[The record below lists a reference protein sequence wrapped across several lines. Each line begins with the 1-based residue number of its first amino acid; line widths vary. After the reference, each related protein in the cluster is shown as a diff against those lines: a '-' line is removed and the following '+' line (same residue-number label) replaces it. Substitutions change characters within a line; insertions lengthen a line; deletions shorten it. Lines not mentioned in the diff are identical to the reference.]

1 MKIGK
6 HRSLSEVEGGTVK
19 MRNGVEVGRQELN
32 LNRRINL
39 IILLLSLSGVLIHL
53 VFYQNLGFHRD
64 ELLYFSLG
72 EHPDFG
78 YFSVPPL
85 IGFLAALL
93 TKLFGYTLFAAK
105 ILPALLGGVVIYL
118 CAMLAKELNG
128 GFFAQIVAAVG
139 IICSILFLRSFSLFQ
154 PVFLDIFFWTLALYL
169 LLRYHNSNLKK
180 YLYLFGL
187 TIGIGVLNKYNL
199 LFLVISVLAI
209 LPFTRHRKLF
219 LDKDFY
225 LTILLSFLI
234 VLPNIIWQISHQ
246 FPVLNHLSQLQ
257 NSQLTKMSSATFL
270 VEQLLMNYPAT
281 LLVVP
286 GLLFLL
292 FNKKESDYKW
302 VGYILVVVLLLYL
315 ILQGKSYYS
324 AGIYPT
330 LVATGAVF
338 FERYI
343 RNYVLR
349 SIILS
354 VLLLLTWSALP
365 MGVASKSPEKLVAYF
380 DEMAKVTKSDAVR
393 RYENNKYYQLPQDY
407 ADMLGWD
414 ELTEITNKAWQ
425 LAESKE
431 QCIIYAENYGQAGAI
446 TILGKK
452 YHLPEAISFSDNF
465 RYRFPKTFDHEI
477 TQFIYINNELG
488 KDVESLFQD
497 IQEVG
502 RITNPLAREFGTRV
516 YLCQKPRT
524 SFNQFWKLRVQ
535 NL

>member
-1 MKIGK
+1 MQPIL
-6 HRSLSEVEGGTVK
+6 HVERFKTYL
-19 MRNGVEVGRQELN
+19 RDHQ
-32 LNRRINL
+32 NRL
-39 IILLLSLSGVLIHL
+39 IIFFIAGLGVLVHL
-53 VFYQNLGFHRD
+53 LFYQNLGFHRD

-139 IICSILFLRSFSLFQ
+139 VICSILFLRSFSLFQ
-154 PVFLDIFFWTLALYL
+154 PVFLDIFFWTLSLYF
-169 LLRYHNSNLKK
+169 LLRYHNSNLMK

-187 TIGIGVLNKYNL
+187 TIGIGILNKYNM
-199 LFLVISVLAI
+199 LFLVIAVLGI
-209 LPFTRHRKLF
+209 LPFTRHRNLF
-219 LDKDFY
+219 LHKDFY
-225 LTILLSFLI
+225 LTILLAFLI
-234 VLPNIIWQISHQ
+234 VLPNIIWQIAHQ
-246 FPVLNHLSQLQ
+246 FPVLSHLSQLQ
-257 NSQLTKMSSATFL
+257 NSQLTKMSSTTFL
-270 VEQLLMNYPAT
+270 MEQLLMNYPAT
-281 LLVVP
+281 ILALP

-292 FNKKESDYKW
+292 FNKKVSEYRW
-302 VGYILVVVLLLYL
+302 VGYILVFVLLLYL

-330 LVATGAVF
+330 LVTAGAVF

-343 RNYVLR
+343 RNYTVR
-349 SIILS
+349 SMIML

-365 MGVASKSPEKLVAYF
+365 MGLATKSPEKLVAYF
-380 DEMAKVTKSDAVR
+380 DAMAKVTHNDAVR
-393 RYENNKYYQLPQDY
+393 RYENNKYYPLPQDY

-425 LAESKE
+425 LAGSTG

-465 RYRFPKTFDHEI
+465 RYRIPKTFDREI
-477 TQFIYINNELG
+477 TGFIYINGELG
-488 KDVESLFQD
+488 KDIEALFQD

-502 RITNPLAREFGTRV
+502 RVSNPLAREFGTRV
-516 YLCQKPRT
+516 YLCRKPLY
-524 SFNQFWKLRVQ
+524 SFNKFWESRISK
-535 NL
+535 

>member
-1 MKIGK
+1 
-6 HRSLSEVEGGTVK
+6 
-19 MRNGVEVGRQELN
+19 MRNREERGRQELN

-39 IILLLSLSGVLIHL
+39 IILSLSLFGVLIHL
-53 VFYQNLGFHRD
+53 GFYQNLGFHRD

-85 IGFLAALL
+85 IGFLAAIL

-118 CAMLAKELNG
+118 CARLAKELKG

-139 IICSILFLRSFSLFQ
+139 IICSIIFLRAFSLFQ
-154 PVFLDIFFWTLALYL
+154 PVFLDIFFWTLSLYL

-187 TIGIGVLNKYNL
+187 TIGIGILNKYNL
-199 LFLVISVLAI
+199 LFLVIAVLGI
-209 LPFTRHRKLF
+209 LPFTKHRKLF
-219 LDKDFY
+219 LNRDFY
-225 LTILLSFLI
+225 LTILLAFLI
-234 VLPNIIWQISHQ
+234 VLPNIIWQITHE
-246 FPVLNHLSQLQ
+246 FPVLSHLAQLQ

-270 VEQLLMNYPAT
+270 IEQLLMNYPAT
-281 LLVVP
+281 LLVLP

-292 FNKKESDYKW
+292 FNKRVKEYHW
-302 VGYILVVVLLLYL
+302 LGYVMVLVLLLYL

-330 LVATGAVF
+330 LVAAGAVF

-349 SIILS
+349 SIIVS

-365 MGVASKSPEKLVAYF
+365 MGIASKSPEKLVVYF
-380 DEMAKVTKSDAVR
+380 DEMAKVTKNDAVR
-393 RYENNKYYQLPQDY
+393 RYENNKYYPLPQDY

-425 LAESKE
+425 LAEPKE

-465 RYRFPKTFDHEI
+465 RYRIPKTFDREI
-477 TQFIYINNELG
+477 TGFIYINGELG
-488 KDVESLFQD
+488 KDIEALFQD

-502 RITNPLAREFGTRV
+502 RVSNPLAREFGTRV
-516 YLCQKPRT
+516 YLCRKPLY
-524 SFNQFWKLRVQ
+524 SFNKFWESRISK
-535 NL
+535 

>member
-1 MKIGK
+1 MKPTY
-6 HRSLSEVEGGTVK
+6 RVERLKTYL
-19 MRNGVEVGRQELN
+19 RDHQNGLT
-32 LNRRINL
+32 
-39 IILLLSLSGVLIHL
+39 ILLISVLGVLIHL
-53 VFYQNLGFHRD
+53 LFYQNLGFHRD

-105 ILPALLGGVVIYL
+105 ILPALLGGVQIYL

-139 IICSILFLRSFSLFQ
+139 VICSILFLRAFSLFQ

-209 LPFTRHRKLF
+209 LPFTRHRKFF

-225 LTILLSFLI
+225 LTILLAFLI
-234 VLPNIIWQISHQ
+234 VLPNIIWQITHQ
-246 FPVLNHLSQLQ
+246 FPVLSHLSQLQ

-270 VEQLLMNYPAT
+270 MEQLLMNYPST
-281 LLVVP
+281 LLVLP

-292 FNKKESDYKW
+292 FNKRVKEYHW
-302 VGYILVVVLLLYL
+302 VGYVLVLVLLLYL

-324 AGIYPT
+324 AGIYPL
-330 LVATGAVF
+330 LVAAGAVF
-338 FERYI
+338 FEGYI

-349 SIILS
+349 SIIMS
-354 VLLLLTWSALP
+354 VLLFLTWSALP
-365 MGVASKSPEKLVAYF
+365 MGIASKSPEKLVAYF
-380 DEMAKVTKSDAVR
+380 DEMAKVTKNDAVR
-393 RYENNKYYQLPQDY
+393 RYENNKYYPLPQDY

-414 ELTEITNKAWQ
+414 ELADITNKAWQ
-425 LAESKE
+425 LAEHKD

-452 YHLPEAISFSDNF
+452 HYLPEAISFSDNF

-488 KDVESLFQD
+488 SDVESLFQD

-502 RITNPLAREFGTRV
+502 RVSNPLAREFGTRV
-516 YLCQKPRT
+516 YLCRKPLY
-524 SFNQFWKLRVQ
+524 SFNKFWESRISK
-535 NL
+535 

>member
-1 MKIGK
+1 MQPIF
-6 HRSLSEVEGGTVK
+6 RVERLKTYL
-19 MRNGVEVGRQELN
+19 RENQNGLT
-32 LNRRINL
+32 
-39 IILLLSLSGVLIHL
+39 ILLIAGLGVLIHL
-53 VFYQNLGFHRD
+53 LFYQNLGFHRD

-85 IGFLAALL
+85 IGFLAAIL

-105 ILPALLGGVVIYL
+105 ILPALMGGVVVYL

-128 GFFAQIVAAVG
+128 GFFSQIVAAVG
-139 IICSILFLRSFSLFQ
+139 IICSILFLRAFSLFQ
-154 PVFLDIFFWTLALYL
+154 PVFLDIFFWTLAIYL
-169 LLRYHNSNLKK
+169 LLRYHNSNLRK

-187 TIGIGVLNKYNL
+187 TIGIGILNKYNL
-199 LFLVISVLAI
+199 LFLVIAVLGI

-225 LTILLSFLI
+225 LTVLLAIII
-234 VLPNIIWQISHQ
+234 VLPNVIWQIAHQ
-246 FPVLNHLSQLQ
+246 LPVLSHLSQLQ

-270 VEQLLMNYPAT
+270 MEQLLMNYPAT
-281 LLVVP
+281 LLILP

-292 FNKKESDYKW
+292 FNKRVSEYKW

-324 AGIYPT
+324 AGIYPM
-330 LVATGAVF
+330 LVAAGALF
-338 FERYI
+338 TERYI
-343 RNYVLR
+343 RNIILR
-349 SIILS
+349 SLLLF
-354 VLLLLTWSALP
+354 VLLLLTWFVLP
-365 MGVASKSPEKLVAYF
+365 MGIPTKSPERLVAYF
-380 DEMAKVTKSDAVR
+380 DVMAKVTNNDAVR
-393 RYENNKYYQLPQDY
+393 RYENNKYLPLPQDY

-414 ELTEITNKAWQ
+414 ELADITNKAWQ
-425 LAESKE
+425 LAGHKE

-465 RYRFPKTFDHEI
+465 YFRFPKTFDREI

-488 KDVESLFQD
+488 KDIEALFQD

-516 YLCQKPRT
+516 YLCRKPLS
-524 SFNQFWKLRVQ
+524 SFNKFWESRISK
-535 NL
+535 

>member
-1 MKIGK
+1 
-6 HRSLSEVEGGTVK
+6 
-19 MRNGVEVGRQELN
+19 MRNREERGRQELN

-39 IILLLSLSGVLIHL
+39 IILLLSVFGILIHL

-72 EHPDFG
+72 EHLDVG

-105 ILPALLGGVVIYL
+105 ILPALLGGVIVYL
-118 CAMLAKELNG
+118 SAMLARELHG

-139 IICSILFLRSFSLFQ
+139 VICSILFLRAFSLFQ
-154 PVFLDIFFWTLALYL
+154 PVFLDIFFWTLSLYF
-169 LLRYHNSNLKK
+169 LLRYHNSNHRK

-187 TIGIGVLNKYNL
+187 TIGIGILNKYNL
-199 LFLVISVLAI
+199 LFLVIAILAI
-209 LPFTRHRKLF
+209 LPFTKHRKLF
-219 LDKDFY
+219 LNKDFY
-225 LTILLSFLI
+225 LTILLAFLI
-234 VLPNIIWQISHQ
+234 VLPNIIWQIAHQ
-246 FPVLNHLSQLQ
+246 FPALSHLSQLQ

-281 LLVVP
+281 LLVLP

-292 FNKKESDYKW
+292 FNKRVKEYHW
-302 VGYILVVVLLLYL
+302 VGYVLVLVLLLYL

-324 AGIYPT
+324 AGIYPM
-330 LVATGAVF
+330 LIAAGAVF

-349 SIILS
+349 SLIML

-365 MGVASKSPEKLVAYF
+365 MGLASKSPEKLVAYF
-380 DEMAKVTKSDAVR
+380 DAMAKVTKNDAMR
-393 RYENNKYYQLPQDY
+393 RYENNKYYPLPQDY

-425 LAESKE
+425 MAESKG
-431 QCIIYAENYGQAGAI
+431 QCIVYAENYGQAGAI

-465 RYRFPKTFDHEI
+465 RYWIPKTYDHEI

-488 KDVESLFQD
+488 KDVEALFQD

-502 RITNPLAREFGTRV
+502 SITNPLAREFGTRV
-516 YLCQKPRT
+516 YLCKKPLS
-524 SFNQFWKLRVQ
+524 SFNKFWESRISKE
-535 NL
+535 

>member
-1 MKIGK
+1 MQPIL
-6 HRSLSEVEGGTVK
+6 RVERLKTYL
-19 MRNGVEVGRQELN
+19 RDNH
-32 LNRRINL
+32 NRL
-39 IILLLSLSGVLIHL
+39 TIILISVLGVLIHL
-53 VFYQNLGFHRD
+53 LFYRNLGFHRD

-85 IGFLAALL
+85 IGLLAALL

-105 ILPALLGGVVIYL
+105 ILPALLGGVLVYL
-118 CAMLAKELNG
+118 CAMLTRELKG
-128 GFFAQIVAAVG
+128 GLFAQILAAVG
-139 IICSILFLRSFSLFQ
+139 VICSILFLRAFSLFQ
-154 PVFLDIFFWTLALYL
+154 PVFLDIFFWTLALYFL
-169 LLRYHNSNLKK
+169 LSYHNSNLKK

-187 TIGIGVLNKYNL
+187 TVGIGILNKFNL
-199 LFLVISVLAI
+199 LFLVIAVIAI
-209 LPFTRHRKLF
+209 LPFTKHRKLF
-219 LDKDFY
+219 LCRDFY
-225 LTILLSFLI
+225 LTILLAFLI
-234 VLPNIIWQISHQ
+234 VLPNIIWQIAHQ
-246 FPVLNHLSQLQ
+246 FPVLSHLSQLQ

-281 LLVVP
+281 ILVLP

-292 FNKKESDYKW
+292 FNKRAKEYHW
-302 VGYILVVVLLLYL
+302 VGYVLVLVLVLYL

-324 AGIYPT
+324 AGIYPM
-330 LVATGAVF
+330 LVAAGAVF

-343 RNYVLR
+343 RNYMAR
-349 SIILS
+349 SFIML
-354 VLLLLTWSALP
+354 VLLLLAWLVLP
-365 MGVASKSPEKLVAYF
+365 MGVPSKSPEKLVAYF
-380 DEMAKVTKSDAVR
+380 DAMAKVTHNDAVR
-393 RYENNKYYQLPQDY
+393 RYENNKYFQLPQDY

-425 LAESKE
+425 QTEPDGR
-431 QCIIYAENYGQAGAI
+431 CIIYAQNYGQAGAI
-446 TILGKK
+446 TVLGKK

-465 RYRFPKTFDHEI
+465 RYRIPKTFDHEI

-497 IQEVG
+497 IQEIG

-524 SFNQFWKLRVQ
+524 SFNQFWKLRIQ